1 MIKRYFIPVLLLLFC
16 ACKTP
21 NKLAKQLQPANAPA
35 AASPMS
41 CHIEGQILKEEKV
54 PGNDSTSLCAKYPCK
69 ATVLLTG
76 ISGCGSSVS
85 VTFNTGD
92 TIEINFAYTLH
103 STSSIFSSMPTKFP
117 GLKVGDHFAA
127 NAFQHMQLDNGSG
140 LTVYDYVVVGK
151 R

>member
-1 MIKRYFIPVLLLLFC
+1 MIKICFIPALLLLLC

-35 AASPMS
+35 AASP
-41 CHIEGQILKEEKV
+41 
-54 PGNDSTSLCAKYPCK
+54 
-69 ATVLLTG
+69 
-76 ISGCGSSVS
+76 
-85 VTFNTGD
+85 TFNTGD

-103 STSSIFSSMPTKFP
+103 STSSIFPAMPTKFS
-117 GLKVGDHFAA
+117 GLKVGDHFTA
-127 NAFQHMQLDNGSG
+127 NAFQHMQLDNASG